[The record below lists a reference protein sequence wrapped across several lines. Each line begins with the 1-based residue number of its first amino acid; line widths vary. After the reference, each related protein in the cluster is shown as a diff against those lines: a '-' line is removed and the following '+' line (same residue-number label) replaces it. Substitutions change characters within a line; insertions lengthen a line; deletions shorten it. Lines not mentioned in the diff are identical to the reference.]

1 MKQTPTLLLTLLMPF
16 MSADLGAEEV
26 TKPSKP
32 NIIVILSDDQG
43 YGDLSCYD
51 HDKEVSTP
59 NIDSLAKSGVRLTA
73 GYTSAAVCAPTRAGL
88 LTGRYQQRFGVYG
101 NRDIL
106 GKSFLTQITLADIL
120 KKSGYVTGAIGK
132 WHLGRDSKK
141 QWPNHRGFDE
151 FYGFLMSAR
160 GYYGELSNNSIMRNE
175 EKIPAGENY
184 LTDSFTREAV
194 SFIDRHS
201 NKQPFFLY
209 LPYNAVHYPLTARED
224 YLKRFNTGDK
234 SRDTY
239 LAMLASLDYG
249 VGKVMDALKKNGVYD
264 DTLLIFLS
272 DNGGDTHYGGRNG
285 KLKGNKGQL
294 YEGGIRVPFIV
305 SWPKQLKGGSVCDV
319 PMMSVDIFPTAVAA
333 AGGTMPDDRA
343 YDGCDMLPVLKGEA
357 QGPLHDALFW
367 EAEGRGKN
375 KKAGPWAVRQ
385 GDWKLISGKELELY
399 NLASDMSETKNLIAE
414 EPEIA
419 AKLNALH
426 QQWKDSV
433 EKDAAALP
441 D

>member
-1 MKQTPTLLLTLLMPF
+1 MKQSPAIFLALLAPF
-16 MSADLGAEEV
+16 LSAHLGAEEIA
-26 TKPSKP
+26 KPSKP
-32 NIIVILSDDQG
+32 NIIIILSDDQG

-101 NRDIL
+101 NKDIL
-106 GKSFLTQITLADIL
+106 GTSFLTQITLADVL
-120 KKSGYVTGAIGK
+120 KKSGYTTGVIGK
-132 WHLGRDSKK
+132 WHLGRDSEK
-141 QWPNHRGFDE
+141 QWPNQRGFDE

-160 GYYGELSNNSIMRNE
+160 GYFGDIPNNPIMRNG
-175 EKIPAGENY
+175 EKIPAGEDY

-201 NKQPFFLY
+201 KKQPFFLY
-209 LPYNAVHYPLTARED
+209 LPYNTPHYPLMARED

-239 LAMLASLDYG
+239 LAMLASLDEG
-249 VGKVMDALKKNGVYD
+249 VGKIIDALKKNGVYE

-272 DNGGDTHYGGRNG
+272 DNGGDFHYGGRNG
-285 KLKGNKGQL
+285 KLRAGKGQL

-305 SWPKQLKGGSVCDV
+305 SWPKRLQGGSACDV
-319 PMMSVDIFPTAVAA
+319 PMMSIDIFPTAVAA

-343 YDGCDMLPVLKGEA
+343 YDGRNMLPILTGDA
-357 QGPLHDALFW
+357 QGPLHDVLFW
-367 EAEGRGKN
+367 EAEGRGK
-375 KKAGPWAVRQ
+375 KPGAWAVQQ
-385 GDWKLISGKELELY
+385 GEWKLISGQQLELY
-399 NLASDMSETKNLIAE
+399 HLSSDMSETKNLIAE
-414 EPEIA
+414 KPDLA
-419 AKLNALH
+419 NKLNDLH
-426 QQWKDSV
+426 TQWKASV
-433 EKDAAALP
+433 EKETAALP
-441 D
+441 H